1 VLTCPIRS
9 FIDEE
14 EHLHADFVDTIPAAG
29 RHDLTD
35 EQWTI
40 LESLLPVGKKQG
52 RPPTWTRQLI
62 DGIRWRTRAGVPWRD
77 VPAQYGTWQSVYG
90 LFRRWQRDGTCAW
103 VLTGLQARADAAGAR
118 AAA

>member
-14 EHLHADFVDTIPAAG
+14 EHLHADLVDTIPAAG

-40 LESLLPVGKKQG
+40 LESLLPVGKNQG

-77 VPAQYGTWQSVYG
+77 VPAQYGTWQS
-90 LFRRWQRDGTCAW
+90 DGTWAW